1 MFSAVVYTK
10 VNNSHPTIL
19 DLNISL
25 RMCESIPHSPAHTHF
40 VYKQK

>member
-1 MFSAVVYTK
+1 MFSAVFYTK
-10 VNNSHPTIL
+10 VNKHPTIL

-25 RMCESIPHSPAHTHF
+25 RMCELIPHSPAHTHF